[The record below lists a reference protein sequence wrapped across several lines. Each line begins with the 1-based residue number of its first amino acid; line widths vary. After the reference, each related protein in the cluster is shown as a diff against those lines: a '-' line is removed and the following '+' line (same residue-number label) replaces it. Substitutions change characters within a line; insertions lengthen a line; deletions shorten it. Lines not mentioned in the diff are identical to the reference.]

1 MPLRL
6 PNDDAERVAGFPL
19 RQLAA
24 DEGVLFADRQ
34 RAVRNAGKRAI
45 ERVIESLE
53 PGVTEIVVEPAADT
67 PELRALDPHWSARV
81 EQLEFVTRDSSLR
94 AAFERASVKL
104 VDFELLRDSQRQVQ
118 N

>member
-1 MPLRL
+1 
-6 PNDDAERVAGFPL
+6 
-19 RQLAA
+19 LAA

-67 PELRALDPHWSARV
+67 PELRAIDPHWSARV

-104 VDFELLRDSQRQVQ
+104 VDFELLRDSQRQAQ